1 MKFYN
6 LLIKYR
12 LQLGIALMIIGGVT
26 NYFSGFWPAFP
37 LYFVGLILVLG
48 HFFFGPLRLIQE
60 YLESGDMDGAERVLN
75 TIKFPGL
82 FTSQFVLHIIH

>member
-37 LYFVGLILVLG
+37 YILLVLFLCSDIFSLA
-48 HFFFGPLRLIQE
+48 H
-60 YLESGDMDGAERVLN
+60 Y
-75 TIKFPGL
+75 GL
-82 FTSQFVLHIIH
+82 FRNT

>member
-26 NYFSGFWPAFP
+26 NYLSGFWPAS
-37 LYFVGLILVLG
+37 LYIL
-48 HFFFGPLRLIQE
+48 
-60 YLESGDMDGAERVLN
+60 S
-75 TIKFPGL
+75 GL
-82 FTSQFVLHIIH
+82 F